1 MRISILQGAFLPVP
15 PLRGGAVEKL
25 WFELGKQ
32 FHKQG
37 HRVCHVSRSFPELPS
52 FEEIDGVRHIR
63 VSGFDTPANGLQLKL
78 FDLLYSLRALR
89 SLPPA
94 DILITNSFWMPILAA
109 KRQHRLGRIV
119 VDVQRMPKGQ
129 MRFYRRAAC
138 LRSNSSAVTS
148 AITLEAPP
156 LADQICTIPNPLPFH
171 PPLQQVSQREPTILY
186 CGRMHPEKGIA
197 LLIEAFRRA
206 VDLGLAGWSLRLV
219 GPADTAAGGGGL
231 GWLQDLLSNPLASG
245 YPIEWLGPI
254 YSEQELLQQY
264 QQASLFVYPSL
275 AERGETFGLAP
286 LEAMSCGSVPIVSNL
301 SCFRDFI
308 TPGVNGSV
316 FDHRS
321 PDAGE
326 LLAHDF
332 LTLASNPVKRSQMA
346 EAALAVRHTHD
357 PAAIARQFLDCF
369 DSLLQRTPL

>member
-1 MRISILQGAFLPVP
+1 
-15 PLRGGAVEKL
+15 
-25 WFELGKQ
+25 
-32 FHKQG
+32 
-37 HRVCHVSRSFPELPS
+37 
-52 FEEIDGVRHIR
+52 
-63 VSGFDTPANGLQLKL
+63 
-78 FDLLYSLRALR
+78 
-89 SLPPA
+89 
-94 DILITNSFWMPILAA
+94 
-109 KRQHRLGRIV
+109 
-119 VDVQRMPKGQ
+119 
-129 MRFYRRAAC
+129 
-138 LRSNSSAVTS
+138 
-148 AITLEAPP
+148 
-156 LADQICTIPNPLPFH
+156 
-171 PPLQQVSQREPTILY
+171 
-186 CGRMHPEKGIA
+186 MHPEKGIA